1 MKVVEGQKPLTL
13 ATLGMQTFLVNKQAP
28 LIIIQDQA
36 IFHTIKSI
44 TLNTHYLW
52 ILNSSRLVYF
62 NRQLSKAQ
70 EIITE
75 IKGTLIRLI
84 ECQ

>member
-1 MKVVEGQKPLTL
+1 MKVVEGQKPQTL

-52 ILNSSRLVYF
+52 ILNSSRPVYF